1 MRLYQETIVG
11 SASNQNTLVVLP
23 TGLGKTIIAA
33 LVAAFRLEKYPNS
46 KIIILAP
53 TRPLVEQHMKVFQS
67 ILNIPSNQFE
77 ILTGSIPPRMRSI
90 KWDEAQLLCLTPQ
103 VLENDLITGRYS
115 LDNVAMIVFDEAHR
129 AVGNYAYTF
138 IAEEYQKT
146 ANTPLIMG
154 LTASPGSHES
164 KIREVAKNL
173 HITNVEIRTDQSKD
187 VRSYI
192 QPVKVEYRKIKLPP
206 YILQIKSLLEKSLKN
221 KINILKDAGT
231 LIQKHPRYVSRVD
244 LLKCQGTIRVEIGKY
259 KDPPME
265 LFGAASACAAAIR
278 ISHAIELLETQGL
291 HSLHE
296 FFGRLEKGSK
306 RSGASK
312 AVQRLLGEPNI
323 IKAWAITREAISKG
337 RKHPKTKEAIKLVQA
352 QLSQEPNSRILMFT
366 QYRDTASH
374 LVKNLSGYEQIRP
387 ELFIGQAK
395 RDNTK
400 GLTQKEQVALLD
412 RFRDGD
418 LNVLVA
424 TQVAEEGLDIP
435 ECDMVVFYDSVPS
448 GVRFIQRR
456 GRTGRRSA
464 GKIIILVAQG
474 TRDEAYYW
482 SAVHKERAMK
492 RVLTKKS
499 LNQPAPPENSID
511 TSQTQLDSFQEAS
524 STKSKKST
532 QSPQITI
539 IVDNR
544 EFASPIVKNLVR
556 LGIKIEKAQLP
567 VGDYIVSED
576 TVIERKKVED
586 FISSLLDGRLFE
598 QCKAL
603 RDNQAIHG
611 AVVSIILGWKIP
623 ILMAR
628 DSEEVAMYLASFAK
642 REQVESRKNIRVRGQ
657 KEQDLLSK
665 IQEFVVAGIPGI
677 NNVLARRLLERFET
691 IENIFLATEEDLLSV
706 KGVGKT
712 KAVRIKEVITA
723 KYTP

>member
-1 MRLYQETIVG
+1 MSTKNPKYVTHPLIKPKAVAVRLYQETIVG
-11 SASNQNTLVVLP
+11 TASNQNTLVVLP

-33 LVAAFRLEKYPNS
+33 LVAAFRLEKHPSS

-67 ILNIPSNQFE
+67 ILNIPKNQFE

-90 KWDEAQLLCLTPQ
+90 KWDEAQILCLTPQ
-103 VLENDLITGRYS
+103 VLENDIITGRYS

-154 LTASPGSHES
+154 LTASPGSDES
-164 KIREVAKNL
+164 KIKEVAKNL
-173 HITNVEIRTDQSKD
+173 YITNVEIRTDQSKD
-187 VRSYI
+187 VRTYI
-192 QPVKVEYRKIKLPP
+192 QPVKVEYRKIRLPQ
-206 YILQIKSLLEKSLKN
+206 YILQIKSLLEKSLNN
-221 KINILKDAGT
+221 KIGILKETGT
-231 LIQKHPRYVSRVD
+231 LKQTHPRYVSRID
-244 LLKCQGTIRVEIGKY
+244 LLKCQGAIRLEIGKY
-259 KDPPME
+259 KDPPTE

-296 FFGRLEKGSK
+296 FFGRLEKSSK
-306 RSGASK
+306 RSGVSK
-312 AVQRLLGEPNI
+312 AVQRLLSEPNI
-323 IKAWAITREAISKG
+323 VKSWAFTRQAISKGSEHPKTREAIK
-337 RKHPKTKEAIKLVQA
+337 IVQK

-374 LVKNLSGYEQIRP
+374 LVKSLSGKEKIRP

-400 GLTQKEQVALLD
+400 GLTQKEQVELLD

-448 GVRFIQRR
+448 GVRYIQRR

-464 GKIIILVAQG
+464 GKIIILIAQG

-482 SAVHKERAMK
+482 SAIHKERAMK
-492 RVLTKKS
+492 RMLTKSPTK
-499 LNQPAPPENSID
+499 PEIPLKEEID
-511 TSQTQLDSFQEAS
+511 ESQTQLDSFQIS
-524 STKSKKST
+524 NFIQTK
-532 QSPQITI
+532 QSPESPNITI

-544 EFASPIVKNLVR
+544 EFTSPVVKNLVR

-586 FISSLLDGRLFE
+586 FISSLLDGRLFN

-603 RDNQAIHG
+603 RESFPN
-611 AVVSIILGWKIP
+611 P
-623 ILMAR
+623 ILLI
-628 DSEEVAMYLASFAK
+628 EGETLLG
-642 REQVESRKNIRVRGQ
+642 IR
-657 KEQDLLSK
+657 
-665 IQEFVVAGIPGI
+665 
-677 NNVLARRLLERFET
+677 NV
-691 IENIFLATEEDLLSV
+691 
-706 KGVGKT
+706 
-712 KAVRIKEVITA
+712 
-723 KYTP
+723 TPQA